1 MKYLIFVTL
10 FGLLSFAAASVSDL
24 RMLTWA
30 IRLDSKPDS
39 ISVAQTIAGLNSS
52 IPSDEDLTGS
62 YYNDYKEV
70 AWSTR
75 RIALA
80 NEILFNK
87 VQIFAAQGGLTRQ
100 ISDLSTLLGSDWSY
114 VGVGRDD
121 GVSAGEWQ
129 VIFYNTVYIT
139 EIDSDH
145 FWLSDTPSEPSKYS
159 GAGSIRMATRGKFK
173 LVADESAI
181 FTVFSTHMDDVSD
194 AARELGASL
203 IRYRAAYEAYNTD
216 APVFLLGCLNT
227 EPDSSSDDAYEIA
240 TGHSDIVS
248 INATFSSTFS
258 SAIKSS
264 FYFLDLAEETD
275 ADMRSGHHSTVTGWT
290 EPSDFSYYERTSFAL
305 GGSNGGWIAKRY
317 RVGENFFD
325 TEYHMSNHRP
335 LYVDVS
341 IGL

>member
-1 MKYLIFVTL
+1 M
-10 FGLLSFAAASVSDL
+10 
-24 RMLTWA
+24 
-30 IRLDSKPDS
+30 
-39 ISVAQTIAGLNSS
+39 
-52 IPSDEDLTGS
+52 
-62 YYNDYKEV
+62 
-70 AWSTR
+70 
-75 RIALA
+75 
-80 NEILFNK
+80 
-87 VQIFAAQGGLTRQ
+87 
-100 ISDLSTLLGSDWSY
+100 LGSDWSY

-305 GGSNGGWIAKRY
+305 GGSNGGWYVLISLLLTTFFYINLMTPPMRRIAKRY